1 MKTSFVILFALS
13 FVISFVACSDDD
25 SGGTAGSS
33 SSASTN
39 GSTVSTITAVR
50 TLIDGGTTTF
60 NHKVTGTVIG
70 LGVQKGYA
78 FYVYDGSHALQFY
91 PSVAMHPA
99 VAIGQNVTVTVT
111 AGQELEGAFQVIG
124 VKDWIV
130 NSTGNA
136 VDYTG
141 SPEISIANQGKVI
154 TTTLTVGTAPIS
166 AHKSNDWRELI
177 NGTYYRGNTGNHS
190 GTAQGTTLEANK
202 TYTIRGVVDVFG
214 NTRAVAIFSA
224 TLSGT

>member
-1 MKTSFVILFALS
+1 MKKSLVLLFTLCLV
-13 FVISFVACSDDD
+13 FSFVACSDDD
-25 SGGTAGSS
+25 SSGTAGSS

-39 GSTVSTITAVR
+39 GSTASTITAVR
-50 TLIDGGTTTF
+50 TLIAGGTTTF
-60 NHKVTGTVIG
+60 NHRITGTVIG
-70 LGVQKGYA
+70 LGVMKGYA
-78 FYVYDGSHALQFY
+78 FYVYDGTHALQFY
-91 PSVAMHPA
+91 PSVAMNPA
-99 VAIGQNVTVTVT
+99 VAIGQSISVTVT
-111 AGQELEGAFQVIG
+111 AGQILEGAFQVIG
-124 VKDWIV
+124 VKDWII
-130 NSTGNA
+130 NSTGNT

-166 AHKSNDWRELI
+166 AHKSNDWREMI

-202 TYTIRGVVDVFG
+202 TYTIRGVVDVYG
-214 NTRAVAIFSA
+214 NTKAVAIFSA